1 MDPRYARTPMGQ
13 AEIQSRAL
21 GLSRPVRNLLLVINP
36 SQTGAEWLAQV
47 RGVTPDDLARL
58 LAEGL
63 VAPVTS
69 VAPGAAPAPPAPP
82 APPPAGAPPSAPT
95 WPSGSVP
102 ASTAPASPAGGAL
115 PVDDLARALEALL
128 QCTASAR
135 YSSLYDALTGQAKA
149 RLGLMKGYRLVLDV
163 EKADGVTGLRALARQ
178 VGTDWART
186 HGLEAVRELHRAI
199 ATREAAAL
207 PPPAAAG

>member
-82 APPPAGAPPSAPT
+82 PAGAPPSAPP

-115 PVDDLARALEALL
+115 PADDLARSLEALL
-128 QCTASAR
+128 QCIASAR

-199 ATREAAAL
+199 ATREAAAS
-207 PPPAAAG
+207 PPPAGAG